1 MERSLVR
8 KVVVDAVEP
17 IENADAIEAVRIGG
31 WRVVCRKGDFSEG
44 DVVLFFEV
52 DSALNPHDDRYAF
65 LKERC
70 YKQFNLHGKLFDEC
84 LRIRTIRLRGV
95 YSQGLVLNPDDFC
108 EVRNKKVGED
118 CTAELAVRHYDEVAE
133 RAVRET
139 QPFIAANQKGLFPP
153 YGPKTDEPRI
163 QNLTD
168 DDLMNA
174 LDIPFEVTEKI
185 DGSSLTIMYIPSERP
200 DDPIAVCSRN
210 YEMKDMPGAYWDIV
224 HALDLDNKLKAWCDA
239 NHREL
244 MIQGELNGPGI
255 QNNRDNR
262 AERGLDVFRIWDVT
276 EQRFLS
282 PSERY
287 AICEALGISHVPVL
301 ETVTLRRFLDTSD
314 PCNMQKIRDAVLLY
328 ADGHTARGNLREGV
342 VFKQVE
348 GGDFHF
354 KAVSNRYLEKLK

>member
-118 CTAELAVRHYDEVAE
+118 CTA
-133 RAVRET
+133 
-139 QPFIAANQKGLFPP
+139 LF
-153 YGPKTDEPRI
+153 TR
-163 QNLTD
+163 
-168 DDLMNA
+168 LM
-174 LDIPFEVTEKI
+174 
-185 DGSSLTIMYIPSERP
+185 
-200 DDPIAVCSRN
+200 
-210 YEMKDMPGAYWDIV
+210 
-224 HALDLDNKLKAWCDA
+224 
-239 NHREL
+239 
-244 MIQGELNGPGI
+244 
-255 QNNRDNR
+255 
-262 AERGLDVFRIWDVT
+262 
-276 EQRFLS
+276 
-282 PSERY
+282 
-287 AICEALGISHVPVL
+287 
-301 ETVTLRRFLDTSD
+301 
-314 PCNMQKIRDAVLLY
+314 
-328 ADGHTARGNLREGV
+328 ARGVTQHYCITDGNLLP
-342 VFKQVE
+342 
-348 GGDFHF
+348 
-354 KAVSNRYLEKLK
+354 AVQDLAMMLGCDYEEV